1 MEHAKITEKAT
12 RLYHIEADK
21 GYVLESKTTGRQF
34 KVIDTADTKRWRC
47 VKESAAKKK
56 GGKPKTRK

>member
-34 KVIDTADTKRWRC
+34 KAIDTADTKRWRC
-47 VKESAAKKK
+47 VKESATKKK